1 MEHYTISCL
10 SYALSHTKIS
20 SMNQI
25 RLVALDL
32 DGTLLSLSGHISKQG
47 KEVLGRLHD
56 QGTAIMICSG
66 RPLYSIQRIMEGITF
81 DYAGCLNGQITCTS
95 DGTILQQLPDLDHQE
110 TSHLFALMKH
120 YPMVCSFSKGI
131 EFLHTCPTWFL
142 PFGRLY
148 QGLYWLYHKITHKP
162 HYPHHLQ
169 RLKDIAPD
177 HINKLCFASFP
188 WILKAFA
195 RHLDPKIYAIYF
207 VNATWLEIQPNG
219 VSKGAAITAVQKY
232 MHISKEAIVAIGDG
246 ENDIEMFNYVKHSI
260 AMGNASADVMAAA
273 DITTD
278 TIENDGLAKILKV
291 LIPN

>member
-1 MEHYTISCL
+1 
-10 SYALSHTKIS
+10 
-20 SMNQI
+20 MNQI

-66 RPLYSIQRIMEGITF
+66 RPLYSIQRIMEGIPF

-95 DGTILQQLPDLDHQE
+95 DGTILQHLPDLDHQE

-120 YPMVCSFSKGI
+120 YPMVCSFSKGE

-195 RHLDPKIYAIYF
+195 RHLDPQTYAIYF
-207 VNATWLEIQPNG
+207 VNATWLEIQLNG

-246 ENDIEMFNYVKHSI
+246 ENDIPMLQEAGIGV
-260 AMGNASADVMAAA
+260 AMGNAMPKVKQQADQLAPSCHEDGAVVWLK
-273 DITTD
+273 
-278 TIENDGLAKILKV
+278 ENLL
-291 LIPN
+291 